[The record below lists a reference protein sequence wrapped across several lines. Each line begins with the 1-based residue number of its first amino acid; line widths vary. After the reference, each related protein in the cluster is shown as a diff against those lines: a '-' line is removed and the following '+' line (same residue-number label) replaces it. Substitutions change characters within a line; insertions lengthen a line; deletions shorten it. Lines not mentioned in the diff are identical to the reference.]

1 MDIGLI
7 FRLALA
13 SSLDE
18 ENGDRVVERP
28 DDGGDGVDS
37 ELAVILL
44 SFIEVDVDEST
55 EAADANEVME
65 VFATLDVAT
74 TAVAAAA
81 AATLRAAWILFFYYE

>member
-18 ENGDRVVERP
+18 ENDDRVVERP

-74 TAVAAAA
+74 TAAAAAA